1 MSVYAV
7 SSNLVHQQ
15 IAGFGFAIPRDVSE
29 PIWVVLTWSA
39 GRTDEIF
46 GVISGIGY
54 ALIALLCRKIEIIRQ
69 GLTLRTS
76 RVDTSKHTDRID
88 NAEVSVHEHDTEAR
102 IRVEAGVVF
111 SIGVFDG

>member
-1 MSVYAV
+1 MSVDAAT
-7 SSNLVHQQ
+7 SNLVYQQ
-15 IAGFGFAIPRDVSE
+15 IAGFGFTIPRDFSE

-54 ALIALLCRKIEIIRQ
+54 ALIALLGRKIEIIQQ

-76 RVDTSKHTDRID
+76 RGDTRKHTDRID
-88 NAEVSVHEHDTEAR
+88 NTKAILHEHDNKAR
-102 IRVEAGVVF
+102 SRIEAGVVF
-111 SIGVFDG
+111 GIGVFDG